1 MSWSY
6 SKLLYFEQCKL
17 RYKLKHV
24 DRVPEEKNPAAD
36 RGTLMHAH
44 AEDFVMHRT
53 NSLDNSLLKFSDDFI
68 ALRERF
74 KEGLVSCE
82 GEWGFDT
89 AWLPTNYKTAWLR
102 MKADA
107 VAYNKAMDHAIVIDY
122 KSGKRFGNEVKHG
135 EQVQLYALAAMIR
148 EPRLQNITVELWY
161 LDKDE
166 LTTVNYTR
174 ARALALI
181 KPFDKRAARIDKA
194 HKTGVFEPNPNV
206 FTCQW
211 CPYGPNKGKQCPH
224 GMTSAFMSI
233 SDYRK
238 KYA

>member
-1 MSWSY
+1 
-6 SKLLYFEQCKL
+6 
-17 RYKLKHV
+17 
-24 DRVPEEKNPAAD
+24 
-36 RGTLMHAH
+36 
-44 AEDFVMHRT
+44 
-53 NSLDNSLLKFSDDFI
+53 
-68 ALRERF
+68 
-74 KEGLVSCE
+74 
-82 GEWGFDT
+82 
-89 AWLPTNYKTAWLR
+89 
-102 MKADA
+102 
-107 VAYNKAMDHAIVIDY
+107 
-122 KSGKRFGNEVKHG
+122 
-135 EQVQLYALAAMIR
+135 MIR
-148 EPRLQNITVELWY
+148 EPRLQNLTVELWY